1 METPKAPAITQA
13 TRDYVRAVALR
24 IVKDPVDAED
34 VAQDALL
41 LAYRYR
47 EAFRGD
53 SQYST
58 WLHRV
63 TQTAA
68 LMYLRKRR
76 RYQRE
81 VSETSADIEGPSLL
95 DRAATPANACAIA
108 SCHETLERTRAV
120 VAGLGQRYP
129 EIYWMRYGEGY
140 TESEIARVLGLSLAT
155 VKTRAHRAKMAV
167 AAAAASE
174 AANEGVLDRAST
186 GVLDGASKGLL
197 DGAND
202 HPRDGVPARRAA

>member
-1 METPKAPAITQA
+1 MQTPNTPAITNE
-13 TRDYVRAVALR
+13 TREYVRAVALR
-24 IVKDPVDAED
+24 IVKNPVDAED

-41 LAYRYR
+41 LAHRYR
-47 EAFRGD
+47 DSFRGD
-53 SQYST
+53 ARYST

-81 VSETSADIEGPSLL
+81 VSETTSDPEGPSLL

-108 SCHETLERTRAV
+108 CCHEALERTRAV
-120 VAGLGQRYP
+120 VAGLGKRYP

-140 TESEIARVLGLSLAT
+140 TESEIAHVLGLSLAT
-155 VKTRAHRAKMAV
+155 VKTRAHRAKLAV
-167 AAAAASE
+167 AAAAANE
-174 AANEGVLDRAST
+174 AANA
-186 GVLDGASKGLL
+186 GAS
-197 DGAND
+197 DGANAGAS
-202 HPRDGVPARRAA
+202 DGANAGMHARSAA